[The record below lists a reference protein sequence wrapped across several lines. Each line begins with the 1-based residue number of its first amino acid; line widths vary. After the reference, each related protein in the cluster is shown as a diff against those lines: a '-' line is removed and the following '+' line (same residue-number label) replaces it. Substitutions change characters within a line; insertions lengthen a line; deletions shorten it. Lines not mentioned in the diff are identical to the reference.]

1 MPNDVESVRHTL
13 MGRVFLAQLILI
25 AAITILVGAATVWNI
40 GAFWFAF
47 AGGILG
53 GSIALI
59 KRIECG
65 NASQLDQ
72 VFRSWYG
79 LLMPLLYGGVMAIIA
94 YGFFMAQILSG
105 EGGGG
110 LLTTN
115 LFPSFTDL
123 EGERVTA
130 MAFRN
135 MRPKTLQDLGK
146 LLIWCFL
153 AGYSERFIINI
164 LGRMEQV
171 STPAGST
178 EDDN

>member
-1 MPNDVESVRHTL
+1 MRNDVESVRHTL
-13 MGRVFLAQLILI
+13 MGRIFIVQLVLI
-25 AAITILVGAATVWNI
+25 AAVTVLVGAATVWNI

-65 NASQLDQ
+65 NASQLDR

-94 YGFFMAQILSG
+94 YGLFMAQILSG
-105 EGGGG
+105 EMGGG

-115 LFPSFTDL
+115 LFPNFTGSD
-123 EGERVTA
+123 GEQVTA
-130 MAFRN
+130 TAFRN
-135 MRPKTLQDLGK
+135 MRPEKLQDLGK

-153 AGYSERFIINI
+153 AGYSEQFIVNI

-171 STPAGST
+171 SSPVGSS
-178 EDDN
+178 DADN